1 MHLELRNETVDIYM
15 SDLPDLNCK
24 TWNNELNDFLN
35 KNEIEYIQRKSTQ
48 WKKQDRFEIWKCK
61 AINANQVSL
70 NSS

>member
-1 MHLELRNETVDIYM
+1 MHLEIRNETVDIYM

-24 TWNNELNDFLN
+24 TWNYELNEFLN
-35 KNEIEYIQRKSTQ
+35 KSEIDYIQRKSTQ
-48 WKKQDRFEIWKCK
+48 WKKQDRFEILKCK